1 MQGFRAKE
9 GQREPKGSP
18 MGAKRKPKRSPKRAK
33 QSPKGD
39 KREPKGA
46 KGESN
51 CYASV
56 ENEDRGLLVE
66 TKSRVNKKKSA
77 L

>member
-9 GQREPKGSP
+9 GRRGARRGPHGSQKEAKEEPKG
-18 MGAKRKPKRSPKRAK
+18 G
-33 QSPKGD
+33 QQNPKGD

-46 KGESN
+46 KGESI

-66 TKSRVNKKKSA
+66 TKSRVNKKKSV

>member
-9 GQREPKGSP
+9 GRRGAKREPHGSQKGAKEEPKG
-18 MGAKRKPKRSPKRAK
+18 AK